1 MADLPVTMDMLIVF
15 GALALAIVLFVFE
28 WVRVDVV
35 GLLMMTLLPLTG
47 VISAREAIGGLGSNA
62 VVSIIAVIIIGAGLD
77 RSGIMNVLSRYII
90 RLAGKRMKRIM
101 TLVSATVALISS
113 FMQNIGAVS
122 LFCRRSHGSVNSSS
136 FPCRAC

>member
-1 MADLPVTMDMLIVF
+1 MADLPVTTDMLIVF

-77 RSGIMNVLSRYII
+77 RSGIMEILSRHII
-90 RLAGKRMKRIM
+90 RLAGRRLARIT
-101 TLVSATVALISS
+101 TLRLKSPTKI
-113 FMQNIGAVS
+113 
-122 LFCRRSHGSVNSSS
+122 
-136 FPCRAC
+136 